1 VKGAW
6 NLALALCIQARLD
19 YLAQTIGG
27 ARSHSACELDVENT
41 YQKGHIFLEPLY
53 SERTSQSENGMAVNN
68 KPIPLLLFC
77 ALFSLVP
84 AGGGSHAAE
93 LVGRVRDVI
102 DGSSFYLCN
111 TDGCTNVRICGID
124 APHQGQSGWARS
136 LMGLHTLLDNQSLRC
151 VPLGEGTVC
160 DGRTRN
166 QNPKAIIAQCFL
178 GQDVDIA
185 ALLVKRAFA
194 CDWVRFSGGHY
205 SATDPGAA
213 CVPP

>member
-1 VKGAW
+1 
-6 NLALALCIQARLD
+6 
-19 YLAQTIGG
+19 
-27 ARSHSACELDVENT
+27 
-41 YQKGHIFLEPLY
+41 
-53 SERTSQSENGMAVNN
+53 MAVSNRSL
-68 KPIPLLLFC
+68 PLFLFS
-77 ALFSLVP
+77 ALFTLLPVA
-84 AGGGSHAAE
+84 AGGNASE

-111 TDGCTNVRICGID
+111 SDGCTNVRICGID

-136 LMGLHTLLDNQSLRC
+136 LMGLHTLIDNQMLRC

-166 QNPKAIIAQCFL
+166 RNPKAIIAQCFL
-178 GQDVDIA
+178 GENADIA

-205 SATDPGAA
+205 SAADPGAA
-213 CVPP
+213 CSPP